1 MSRLIVLSNRV
12 MLPSLSNKESA
23 GGLGVAIEETLKK
36 SGGIWFG
43 WSGEVSKEKEIKPTI
58 LTENNIKYVTLSL
71 SAENYENFYNGY
83 SNASLWPLFHYRL
96 DLVEYSRNKYLG
108 YKKVNEIFAD
118 LINPFI
124 IKDDIVWI
132 QDYHFLLIAK
142 ELRKKKCTNKL
153 GFFLHVPWPSKEVLM
168 TLPDHREIVNALLDY
183 DVIGFQTKS
192 YVLSFLDYIVRE
204 MNGVVNSNGFVFA
217 NGKKF
222 RVQHFPIS
230 IDTKK
235 FVELSKNTDDSTHV
249 KRLVNSLGESNL
261 IIGVDR
267 LDYSKGIIDRKSV
280 V

>member
-1 MSRLIVLSNRV
+1 MNRLIVLSNRV
-12 MLPSLSNKESA
+12 MLPALSNKESA

-83 SNASLWPLFHYRL
+83 SNASLWPLLHYRL
-96 DLVEYSRNKYLG
+96 DLVEYSRKKYLG

-124 IKDDIVWI
+124 IKDDIVWV
-132 QDYHFLLIAK
+132 QDYHFILIAK
-142 ELRKKKCTNKL
+142 ELRKKRCTNKL

-230 IDTKK
+230 IDTKNLLNYQK
-235 FVELSKNTDDSTHV
+235 MLMTQLMSKD
-249 KRLVNSLGESNL
+249 LL
-261 IIGVDR
+261 IV
-267 LDYSKGIIDRKSV
+267 
-280 V
+280 